1 MSKKFNP
8 ITIKVTS
15 EAALKRIEE
24 DMERKSQIKEA
35 RMNKK
40 PIEQI
45 EKEYGVKFYR
55 GVPDKD

>member
-24 DMERKSQIKEA
+24 DMERKSQIKAA
-35 RMNKK
+35 RMNNE
-40 PIEQI
+40 PIEKI

-55 GVPDKD
+55 SIPDKG